1 LDGNSEAQEHFS
13 KLSFAR
19 AGLAAPCGILG
30 PDGFTKARDQ
40 MVFRALPLPTTHFK
54 NWKHIMSN
62 LPAHKIKLGLT
73 TATIWKN
80 EGSYSVDITRSYKNG
95 EGDWKSTSGYFHSD
109 LLNVAKCAERAEIWI
124 SRQFSAQS

>member
-1 LDGNSEAQEHFS
+1 
-13 KLSFAR
+13 
-19 AGLAAPCGILG
+19 
-30 PDGFTKARDQ
+30 
-40 MVFRALPLPTTHFK
+40 MVFRALRFPTTHFQK
-54 NWKHIMSN
+54 LENIMSN

-80 EGSYSVDITRSYKNG
+80 DGSYSVDITRSYKNG

-124 SRQFSAQS
+124 SRQLTAQT